1 MCGRGV
7 RAGVVAP
14 GVGLGVYLRA
24 SAASLPDDLARA
36 SRAYV
41 CDAAPLSPPP
51 EGRVDAQGVGSVRIL
66 GLFGGG
72 GFFVGGGCRFWLC
85 VGSGFALL
93 GAFGSTLRTGGL
105 VSVPG
110 RVFERVSEFFLFTT
124 SFATTFADGAVWG
137 FDYPVVNAP
146 VDCRLGL
153 FSGCCFFLC

>member
-1 MCGRGV
+1 M
-7 RAGVVAP
+7 
-14 GVGLGVYLRA
+14 LRA
-24 SAASLPDDLARA
+24 SEADLPDDWREQVARMSA
-36 SRAYV
+36 MR
-41 CDAAPLSPPP
+41 PLSPPP

>member
-1 MCGRGV
+1 VGAGCGRALLL
-7 RAGVVAP
+7 RAWAWAFISGRRRPPCQMTP
-14 GVGLGVYLRA
+14 GV
-24 SAASLPDDLARA
+24 SK
-36 SRAYV
+36 SRV
-41 CDAAPLSPPP
+41 CTRRCPPSPPP
-51 EGRVDAQGVGSVRIL
+51 EGRVDAQGVRSVRIL

>member
-1 MCGRGV
+1 MSAGCGR
-7 RAGVVAP
+7 A
-14 GVGLGVYLRA
+14 LLLRA
-24 SAASLPDDLARA
+24 WAWAFISGRRRPPCQNDLALA

-41 CDAAPLSPPP
+41 CDAAPLAPPP
-51 EGRVDAQGVGSVRIL
+51 EGRVDAQGVRSVRIL

>member
-1 MCGRGV
+1 MTWREQ
-7 RAGVVAP
+7 VA
-14 GVGLGVYLRA
+14 RM
-24 SAASLPDDLARA
+24 SAMR
-36 SRAYV
+36 
-41 CDAAPLSPPP
+41 PLSPPP
-51 EGRVDAQGVGSVRIL
+51 EGRVYAQGVGSVRIL

-85 VGSGFALL
+85 DGCGFALL